1 MWIYDF
7 TYLDKF
13 HGATT
18 ITVGRQMSEMVSGLF
33 RKFYAQDWS
42 MTRIKKELG
51 LHQEQVK
58 RMIRKVLNAYL
69 GAQQQ

>member
-1 MWIYDF
+1 
-7 TYLDKF
+7 
-13 HGATT
+13 
-18 ITVGRQMSEMVSGLF
+18 MSEMVSGLF

-69 GAQQQ
+69 EAQQQ